1 MNRLLL
7 DQGLPRSTV
16 RHLEERG
23 FDVRHV
29 ADVGHSRSSDAE
41 ITVLARD
48 QGRTIVTLDSDFH
61 RLLAISGASAPSVIR
76 IRREGLRVPGI
87 AALISQVFGQ
97 LGDQVER
104 GVMVTGGCASL
115 IHPTV
120 VGRTGVRL
128 HSALVGPRRTLART
142 AAPKWTKQP

>member
-41 ITVLARD
+41 ITMLARD

-61 RLLAISGASAPSVIR
+61 RLLATSGASAPSVIR
-76 IRREGLRVPGI
+76 IRREGLRGRDA
-87 AALISQVFGQ
+87 AALISQVLGQ
-97 LGDQVER
+97 IGDQIER
-104 GVMVTGGCASL
+104 GAMVTVTERA
-115 IHPTV
+115 
-120 VGRTGVRL
+120 VRL
-128 HSALVGPRRTLART
+128 HRLPLRKVASKATWRPAN
-142 AAPKWTKQP
+142 

>member
-1 MNRLLL
+1 VNRLLL
-7 DQGLPRSTV
+7 DQGLPRSAV

-29 ADVGHSRSSDAE
+29 ADIGYSRASDAE

-76 IRREGLRVPGI
+76 IRREGLRGPDV
-87 AALISQVFGQ
+87 AALVSQVLGQ
-97 LGDQVER
+97 LGDQIER
-104 GVMVTGGCASL
+104 GAMVTV
-115 IHPTV
+115 TE
-120 VGRTGVRL
+120 RTIRL
-128 HSALVGPRRTLART
+128 HRLPLRKVASKATWRPTH
-142 AAPKWTKQP
+142 